1 MATRF
6 ADKSFWLS
14 SSPYAPTPALEGTLD
29 VDVAVVG
36 GGYTGL
42 TTAFFT
48 KQAAP
53 ELRVALL
60 EAEVIGFGASG
71 RNGGFAM
78 TKVGMMPSVTAWRF
92 GKRRA
97 REAHEYGVRS
107 ERLVHDCVHDLGLA
121 CDYERPGFLWVAT
134 SDRYRRRLEK
144 EIEFVQALGIT
155 GVELLDEHQLRERVR
170 SPLYVGSAWWE
181 PDSGILNPAKLAW
194 SWKDR
199 IVERGVDVHESTP
212 VTGIERRDGRVVLT
226 TPAGTVRAW
235 KVVLAT
241 NAWSHLLPGLESKQV
256 PVWTYIVLTE
266 PLSDD
271 QLEPIWSHR
280 ESVEDFRDLVHYY
293 RLTAD
298 NRILFGGRDVTLSRG
313 RDMDRDDDAIIYEK
327 LRGDLKATF
336 PSLSGVRFTHAWGG
350 PVSATLD
357 LFPALGYLGGRDIAY
372 AIGCVGHGVA
382 MCHLHG
388 QTLRDL
394 ILERDTDL
402 TGTFFVNRRVVP
414 FPPEPLR
421 HAVMDGI
428 VGFMRWEDRRYDVLS
443 P

>member
-1 MATRF
+1 MAARF

-14 SSPYAPTPALEGTLD
+14 SAPYEPGAALEGTLD

-42 TTAFFT
+42 TTAYFT
-48 KQAAP
+48 KEADP
-53 ELRVALL
+53 GLRVALL
-60 EAEVIGFGASG
+60 EAEVVGFGASG

-78 TKVGMMPSVTAWRF
+78 TKVGMTPSVTAYRF

-97 REAHEYGVRS
+97 LETHEYGARA
-107 ERLVHDCVHDLGLA
+107 ERLVHELVHDLALD

-144 EIEFVQALGIT
+144 EIELVQGLGAKE
-155 GVELLDEHQLRERVR
+155 VERLDEDQLRERVR
-170 SPLYVGSAWWE
+170 SPLYVGGAWWE
-181 PDSGILNPAKLAW
+181 PHSGILNPAKLAW
-194 SWKDR
+194 AWKDR
-199 IVERGVDVHESTP
+199 IVESGVDVRESTP
-212 VTGIERRDGRVVLT
+212 VTGIERRDGRVLLS
-226 TPAGTVRAW
+226 TPKGTVRAW

-266 PLSDD
+266 PLAEE

-280 ESVEDFRDLVHYY
+280 ESIEDSRDLVHYY

-298 NRILFGGRDVTLSRG
+298 NRILFGGRDVTLARG
-313 RDMDRDDDAIIYEK
+313 REMNHDDDPVIYEK
-327 LRGDLKATF
+327 LRADLRATF
-336 PSLSGVRFTHAWGG
+336 PSLSGVRFTHASGG
-350 PVSATLD
+350 PLSATLD
-357 LFPALGYLGGRDIAY
+357 LFPALGYLGGRDVAY

-394 ILERDTDL
+394 VLERDTDL
-402 TGTFFVNRRVVP
+402 TRSFFVNRRVIP
-414 FPPEPLR
+414 LPPEPLKR
-421 HAVMDGI
+421 AVLEGI
-428 VGFMRWEDRRYDVLS
+428 VRFMRWEDRRYDVL
-443 P
+443 PP